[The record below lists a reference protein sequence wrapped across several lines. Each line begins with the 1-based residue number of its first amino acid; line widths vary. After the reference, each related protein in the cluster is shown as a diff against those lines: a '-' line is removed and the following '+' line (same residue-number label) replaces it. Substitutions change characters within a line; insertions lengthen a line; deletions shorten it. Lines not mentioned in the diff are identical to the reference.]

1 MSAQE
6 NTEQLRSILGQ
17 FLVSLAQTEGYA
29 RNTVSAYQNDLNQ
42 LLEYL
47 SQHYPA
53 LTSWSQVSG
62 AILNEFVDNLRL
74 MKIAR
79 RGGEEKPIAPSTI
92 ARKIA
97 ALKSFFT
104 YLLST
109 GLIEADAA
117 ARLEA
122 PRVAKREPK
131 TLTVGDI
138 ERLLAAPGQGNAP
151 RVLRDRALLE
161 LLYATGMRVSELVAL
176 TIEDVGLSEK
186 LVRVRSDDGS
196 KERSVP
202 IREQVAQ
209 TLALY
214 LSNGRPKLVK
224 QITVDHSALFLN
236 QRGQKLTRQG
246 MWLIIKEY
254 AARAGLS
261 FEVTPHVLRHSF
273 AAHMLQ
279 DNRASLS
286 EVQRFLGHANI
297 STTQIYTQKPDDRS
311 SEPEADL

>member
-6 NTEQLRSILGQ
+6 NTEPLRSILGQ

-53 LTSWSQVSG
+53 LNSWSQVSG
-62 AILNEFVDNLRL
+62 VMLNEFVDNLRL

-109 GLIEADAA
+109 GLIEIDAA
-117 ARLEA
+117 VRLEA

-131 TLTVGDI
+131 TLTVGDV

-176 TIEDVGLSEK
+176 TIEDVGLTENSCVCAATMAAK
-186 LVRVRSDDGS
+186 N
-196 KERSVP
+196 
-202 IREQVAQ
+202 A
-209 TLALY
+209 AY
-214 LSNGRPKLVK
+214 LSASRWRRPWRFILA
-224 QITVDHSALFLN
+224 T
-236 QRGQKLTRQG
+236 
-246 MWLIIKEY
+246 
-254 AARAGLS
+254 AGLNWS
-261 FEVTPHVLRHSF
+261 
-273 AAHMLQ
+273 
-279 DNRASLS
+279 NRLW
-286 EVQRFLGHANI
+286 RI
-297 STTQIYTQKPDDRS
+297 TRRS
-311 SEPEADL
+311 SSISAGRN